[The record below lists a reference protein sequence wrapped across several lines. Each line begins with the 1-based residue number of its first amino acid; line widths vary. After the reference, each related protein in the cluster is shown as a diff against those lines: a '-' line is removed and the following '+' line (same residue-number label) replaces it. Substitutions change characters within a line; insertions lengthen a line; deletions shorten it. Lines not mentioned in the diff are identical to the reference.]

1 MTEDAHLSYGQL
13 DEHAGRLA
21 SLLRSLDIGY
31 DSLIGINMERSTNLA
46 VALLAVLKTGA
57 AFVPLEPAWPPSRIA
72 EVCASARLAAV
83 LTMVARRY
91 GCRAWR
97 YRC

>member
-1 MTEDAHLSYGQL
+1 
-13 DEHAGRLA
+13 
-21 SLLRSLDIGY
+21 
-31 DSLIGINMERSTNLA
+31 MERSTNLA

-57 AFVPLEPAWPPSRIA
+57 AFVPLEPTWPPSRIA